1 MTQEVIFVVLMFAVF
16 AGGLFAGFPV
26 AFVLGGTGILFA
38 VLGDLL
44 PMVGIKVMAGT
55 NFIGFSSDRIFGSL
69 SNYSLVPIAMFVCV
83 VLRVGN
89 GVAGGNIRRSGW
101 WGHVHMHTTE
111 RKQHKSD
118 QNESGQSTS
127 HHLRKL
133 LFVNAVHSEC
143 WAPGLGRVNSSW
155 SFPGYSFRTTQHSNL
170 PKARGRKV
178 LAAHHRC

>member
-1 MTQEVIFVVLMFAVF
+1 MNHDFMLQTVDRHAMHHAAFRIRSPRAAMRLVAMFIA
-16 AGGLFAGFPV
+16 
-26 AFVLGGTGILFA
+26 
-38 VLGDLL
+38 
-44 PMVGIKVMAGT
+44 M
-55 NFIGFSSDRIFGSL
+55 
-69 SNYSLVPIAMFVCV
+69 PIAMFVCV
-83 VLRVGN
+83 VLRVGD

-101 WGHVHMHTTE
+101 WRHVHMHTTK
-111 RKQHKSD
+111 RKQHKGD

-127 HHLRKL
+127 HYLRKL